1 MLQKH
6 LDGFAN
12 FVASSHDGV
21 QQEHLSLGNVGWEL
35 GKYDPRKTISFTSFI
50 LIFGHMP
57 YQGTQGM

>member
-21 QQEHLSLGNVGWEL
+21 EQEHLSLGNVGWEL
-35 GKYDPRKTISFTSFI
+35 GKYDPRKTITPSI

-57 YQGTQGM
+57 YKGTQGM